1 MATES
6 TEIRAKGRFLR
17 LSPFKGRVVGAQVKG
32 KPVAEALQILKFSGK
47 MGCAPVLHKILTS
60 ALANAQ
66 QKSGVNVDALYVKN
80 VIVDGG
86 PTMKRIRFRARGRVD
101 RYFKRMSH
109 ITVILDQR

>member
-1 MATES
+1 MDDES
-6 TEIRAKGRFLR
+6 TEIRAKGRFLH
-17 LSPFKGRVVGAQVKG
+17 LSAFKGRVVAKQVKG

-47 MGCAPVLHKILTS
+47 KGSAPVIYKVMSS
-60 ALANAQ
+60 ALANANQ
-66 QKSGVNVDALYVKN
+66 RGGIDVDALYVKN